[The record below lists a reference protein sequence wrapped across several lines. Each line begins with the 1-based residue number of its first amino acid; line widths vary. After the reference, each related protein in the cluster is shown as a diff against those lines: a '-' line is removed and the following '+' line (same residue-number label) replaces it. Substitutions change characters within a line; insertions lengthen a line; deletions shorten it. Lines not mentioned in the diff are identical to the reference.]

1 MGRLSMI
8 QYIFILMEEVDF
20 VAAYT
25 TREKA
30 ELEAAESGL
39 RNWHIIE
46 ARLR

>member
-1 MGRLSMI
+1 MI
-8 QYIFILMEEVDF
+8 QYIFILMEEVD
-20 VAAYT
+20 VIAAYT

-30 ELEAAESGL
+30 EAEAKEYGL

>member
-1 MGRLSMI
+1 MN
-8 QYIFILMEEVDF
+8 QEIFVLMEEGDF

-30 ELEAAESGL
+30 EAEAQELEL

-46 ARLR
+46 AKIR

>member
-1 MGRLSMI
+1 MI
-8 QYIFILMEEVDF
+8 QYIYILMEEVDII
-20 VAAYT
+20 AAYS

-30 ELEAAESGL
+30 EAEAKEWGL

>member
-1 MGRLSMI
+1 MI

>member
-1 MGRLSMI
+1 MI
-8 QYIFILMEEVDF
+8 QYIFILTEEGEF

-30 ELEAAESGL
+30 ELEAVESRL
-39 RNWHIIE
+39 HNWHIIE

>member
-1 MGRLSMI
+1 MI
-8 QYIFILMEEVDF
+8 QYIFILTEEGEF

-30 ELEAAESGL
+30 ELEAAESRL

-46 ARLR
+46 ARIR

>member
-1 MGRLSMI
+1 MI
-8 QYIFILMEEVDF
+8 QYIFILTEEGEF

-25 TREKA
+25 IREKA
-30 ELEAAESGL
+30 ELEAVESRL

>member
-1 MGRLSMI
+1 MI
-8 QYIFILMEEVDF
+8 QYIFILTEEGEF

-30 ELEAAESGL
+30 ELGAVESQL

>member
-1 MGRLSMI
+1 MI
-8 QYIFILMEEVDF
+8 QYIFIRTEEGEF

-30 ELEAAESGL
+30 ELEAAESRL

>member
-1 MGRLSMI
+1 MI
-8 QYIFILMEEVDF
+8 QYIFILTEEGDF

-30 ELEAAESGL
+30 EAEALELEL
-39 RNWHIIE
+39 HNWHIIE

>member
-1 MGRLSMI
+1 MN
-8 QYIFILMEEVDF
+8 QYIFILTEEGDF

-30 ELEAAESGL
+30 EAEALELEL

>member
-1 MGRLSMI
+1 MT
-8 QYIFILMEEVDF
+8 QYIFILTEEGDF
-20 VAAYT
+20 VAAFT

-30 ELEAAESGL
+30 ELEAAESQL

>member
-1 MGRLSMI
+1 MT
-8 QYIFILMEEVDF
+8 QYVYILTEEGDI

-25 TREKA
+25 TRKNA
-30 ELEAAESGL
+30 EWDAKELKL

>member
-1 MGRLSMI
+1 MN
-8 QYIFILMEEVDF
+8 QYIYILMEEVD
-20 VAAYT
+20 VIAAYT

-30 ELEAAESGL
+30 EAEAKEWGL

>member
-1 MGRLSMI
+1 MGRLSMNP
-8 QYIFILMEEVDF
+8 YIYILMEEGDF

-30 ELEAAESGL
+30 ELDALVSGL
-39 RNWHIIE
+39 HYWQIIE

>member
-1 MGRLSMI
+1 MGRLSMNP
-8 QYIFILMEEVDF
+8 YIYILMEEGDF

>member
-1 MGRLSMI
+1 MI
-8 QYIFILMEEVDF
+8 QYIFILTEEGDF

-30 ELEAAESGL
+30 EAEAQELEL

>member
-1 MGRLSMI
+1 MI
-8 QYIFILMEEVDF
+8 QYIFILTEEGDF

-30 ELEAAESGL
+30 ELEAAESRL

>member
-1 MGRLSMI
+1 MN
-8 QYIFILMEEVDF
+8 QYIYILMEEVDII
-20 VAAYT
+20 AAYS

-30 ELEAAESGL
+30 EAEAKESGL

>member
-1 MGRLSMI
+1 MT
-8 QYIFILMEEVDF
+8 QYIFILMEEGDF

-25 TREKA
+25 TRQKA
-30 ELEAAESGL
+30 ELEAVELKL